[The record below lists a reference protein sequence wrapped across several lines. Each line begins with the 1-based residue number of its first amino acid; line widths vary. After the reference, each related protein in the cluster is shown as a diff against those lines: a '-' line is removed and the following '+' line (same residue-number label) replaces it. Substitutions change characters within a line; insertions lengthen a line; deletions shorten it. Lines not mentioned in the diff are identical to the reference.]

1 VARHPHAAGHRR
13 LRRPGDR
20 DGPDHVAPDDRVATF
35 DNDGTLWCEKPLLI
49 ELAFILDRLAAMAEA
64 DGSLRERQPW
74 RAAYSRDLSW
84 LGEAVTKHYACDDS
98 DVKVLLAGV
107 LASTAGLSVDEY
119 AEQAEAF
126 VRTTQHPTNGRAY
139 ADCGY
144 APMVELLR
152 YLEANGFT
160 TYITSGGDR
169 DFMRPFAPDLYS
181 IPPERVI
188 GSSSALQYDVDSDR
202 LAYLAE
208 PDVFDDRPVKPIR
221 IWSRTGRRPLVAA
234 GNANGDI
241 PMLASPAGRTP
252 RCGSSSITTTR
263 TASSPTPP
271 APRTPWPAQQD
282 SWTVVSIRND
292 WDTVYHDAPG
302 AVSCSA
308 SPTRRP
314 TSRRTASRRR
324 TRGPARARAVDLVL
338 AGRAA
343 DLEGRLA
350 EAQHAG
356 GADRVRGEHAAGAVD
371 REPAVHGRGA

>member
-1 VARHPHAAGHRR
+1 MTAEELLVSWRDTPTRQAIVDFVDRVT
-13 LRRPGDR
+13 R
-20 DGPDHVAPDDRVATF
+20 DGPDHVHPDDRVATF

-64 DGSLRERQPW
+64 DASLRERQPW
-74 RAAYSRDLSW
+74 NAAYSRDLRW
-84 LGEAVTKHYACDDS
+84 LGDAVTKHYAGDDS

-107 LASTAGLSVDEY
+107 LASTAGLTVDEY
-119 AEQAEAF
+119 AELAEAF

-208 PDVFDDRPVKPIR
+208 PDVFDDGPVKPIR

-234 GNANGDI
+234 GNSNGDI
-241 PMLASPAGRTP
+241 PMLAFAGGSNPALRLLVDHDDP
-252 RCGSSSITTTR
+252 DREFAY
-263 TASSPTPP
+263 TAG
-271 APRTPWPAQQD
+271 AEDALARAQQD

-292 WDTVYHDAPG
+292 WDTVYQDAPG
-302 AVSCSA
+302 
-308 SPTRRP
+308 T
-314 TSRRTASRRR
+314 
-324 TRGPARARAVDLVL
+324 G
-338 AGRAA
+338 
-343 DLEGRLA
+343 
-350 EAQHAG
+350 
-356 GADRVRGEHAAGAVD
+356 
-371 REPAVHGRGA
+371 